1 MTRQV
6 TTQFILPSPPLRPY
20 VHHYW
25 IIQTY
30 GRGISPIIMPT
41 GCIKWIFHR
50 KQSFRVN
57 EEATLTSRASV
68 CGPYDQAI
76 HLHTQ
81 EELEMILVFFY
92 PYTFHLFTGMPCQLF
107 TNDNVD
113 FDCLE
118 SVAFKT
124 LNKRVLEADSAEE
137 SIVHIESFL
146 QQQLTRTQHLTYLKP
161 LAKVF
166 QTIEQNQEIRV
177 ESLAETAC
185 LSERQFRRV
194 FIEHVGLSPKQ
205 LIRIQRFYG
214 LAKELIQAEEITFDI
229 LLHQYGYTDHSH
241 FYREFRHFA
250 GMSPTAFIHYL
261 EQVRSKGYL
270 SAYKSYHNPE
280 VVRKM

>member
-1 MTRQV
+1 MTREV

-50 KQSFRVN
+50 KQSFRMN

-124 LNKRVLEADSAEE
+124 LKERVLD
-137 SIVHIESFL
+137 
-146 QQQLTRTQHLTYLKP
+146 
-161 LAKVF
+161 
-166 QTIEQNQEIRV
+166 
-177 ESLAETAC
+177 
-185 LSERQFRRV
+185 
-194 FIEHVGLSPKQ
+194 
-205 LIRIQRFYG
+205 
-214 LAKELIQAEEITFDI
+214 
-229 LLHQYGYTDHSH
+229 

>member
-57 EEATLTSRASV
+57 NEASFSARVSI
-68 CGPYDQAI
+68 CGPYEKAV
-76 HLHTQ
+76 HLDTQ

-124 LNKRVLEADSAEE
+124 LKKRVLEADSAEE

-161 LAKVF
+161 LIKVF
-166 QTIEQNQEIRV
+166 QQIEQSQEIRV
-177 ESLAETAC
+177 DALADTAC

-194 FIEHVGLSPKQ
+194 FTEHVGLSPKQ
-205 LIRIQRFYG
+205 LLRIQRFQ
-214 LAKELIQAEEITFDI
+214 AMTKELIQSKERAFDS
-229 LLHQYGYTDHSH
+229 LLYKHGYTDHSH
-241 FYREFRHFA
+241 FYREFRQFA
-250 GMSPTAFIHYL
+250 GMSPTEFMNYL
-261 EQVRSKGYL
+261 KQVRTNGYF
-270 SAYKSYHNPE
+270 SAYHSYYIPE
-280 VVRKM
+280 VMRKM